1 MRWLADVM
9 LSACGFGLW
18 PAMTTSNTPEEHVK
32 ALRAAF
38 TKAVKSSDLLAEAK
52 QKNKEVD
59 LIGGE
64 DLAVLGKEVVR
75 NASRPSA

>member
-1 MRWLADVM
+1 
-9 LSACGFGLW
+9 
-18 PAMTTSNTPEEHVK
+18 VK

-75 NASRPSA
+75 NASRASA